1 MPEQP
6 SYIGR
11 FAPSPTGPLHLGSLS
26 TALAGYLQARSQQ
39 GQWLLRI
46 DDLDTP
52 RNAPDAS
59 DGILATLDTYGLH
72 WDDEADYQSRHL
84 AEYEHLLHQL
94 QQDGLAYPCTCT
106 RKSLTALH
114 AEPAAGDVY
123 PGLCRNQ
130 RHPATS
136 PYSLRIKT
144 DPRIVTFEDQL
155 QGTISHRLAEQH
167 GDFIIKR
174 RDQIIA
180 YQFAVVVDDARQGI
194 TEVVRG
200 FDLLQETPKQ
210 IFLQQILGFSS
221 PGYRHVPVI
230 VDRDGRKLSK
240 QTLAEAVALT
250 EPETVL
256 FQLLGL
262 LRQRPPDELRGA
274 PPTELLDWAIGHW
287 NPEPLRNSRTI
298 RPENLSN
305 TGSPHSSSHSGHAHV
320 GHQTLP
326 GNP

>member
-1 MPEQP
+1 VPEKP

-52 RNAPDAS
+52 RNAPGAADS
-59 DGILATLDTYGLH
+59 ILATLDTYGLH
-72 WDDEADYQSRHL
+72 WDAEADYQSRHL
-84 AEYEHLLHQL
+84 PEYEHRLQQL

-114 AEPAAGDVY
+114 SEPTADIY
-123 PGLCRNQ
+123 PGLCRNR

-144 DPRIVTFEDQL
+144 DPRLVAFEDQL
-155 QGTISHRLAEQH
+155 QGMISHRLAEQH

-200 FDLLQETPKQ
+200 FDLFQETPKQ

-221 PGYRHVPVI
+221 PGYMHVPVI

-240 QTLAEAVALT
+240 QTLAEAVGLT

-256 FQLLGL
+256 FQLLVL
-262 LRQRPPDELRGA
+262 LRQNPPPELKRA
-274 PPTELLDWAIGHW
+274 PPTELLDWAISHW

-305 TGSPHSSSHSGHAHV
+305 AESPHSPSHSGHAHV
-320 GHQTLP
+320 GHQTLSGTP
-326 GNP
+326 